1 MSKINCISVFILLL
15 AISTNAI
22 AWEPLEKKS
31 NSESGASKK
40 VSLTID
46 KFKDIAELE
55 AFFSQADGYAVFP
68 NIAKAGFG
76 IGAAV
81 GKGEVFQAN
90 TYIGK
95 TSVKQISIGFQLGAQ
110 AFSEIIFFKDKRDT
124 DRFTEGNFE
133 LGAAASAVLITQG
146 VSVETTY
153 SNGTAIFTLSK
164 GGLMYEASIGGQ
176 KFSFEPSSK

>member
-1 MSKINCISVFILLL
+1 MSKINCTSVFILLL
-15 AISTNAI
+15 AISTNDI
-22 AWEPLEKKS
+22 ALDPLEKIS

-110 AFSEIIFFKDKRDT
+110 AFS
-124 DRFTEGNFE
+124 
-133 LGAAASAVLITQG
+133 
-146 VSVETTY
+146 
-153 SNGTAIFTLSK
+153 
-164 GGLMYEASIGGQ
+164 
-176 KFSFEPSSK
+176 